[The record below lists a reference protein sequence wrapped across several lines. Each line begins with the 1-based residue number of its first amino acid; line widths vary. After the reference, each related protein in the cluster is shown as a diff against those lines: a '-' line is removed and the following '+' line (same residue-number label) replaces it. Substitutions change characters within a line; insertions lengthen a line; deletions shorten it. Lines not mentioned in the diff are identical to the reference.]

1 MLNRDNFKVTSST
14 RVCSNHFVDGHPS
27 ESNPNPYLFMKG
39 YDQCPTP
46 KRRTINKHQLSKKK
60 KLSPLQPIS
69 TSCSDDH
76 NYCSV
81 DTTYETAEVQTEEF
95 MIISSSEPNEFSSY
109 SVRDL
114 EEEHNY
120 ATPESVHSCPDKL
133 HINSCTQCKSVMME
147 LFDKIHALESE
158 KHQLEVEMHDQAT
171 SISDMKHDIKHSP
184 FSIDQIK
191 HSPSLMKLNTGITCY
206 EKFEWIFKHIEV
218 NLPNLK
224 YYRGEHSTI
233 EKKYHTDELM
243 KPGPKRKLSHRD
255 EMLLTLMKLRLDL
268 LEDDMAFRFNIST
281 SLVSQILSTWIPLLG
296 KELSGLIYWPTREE
310 VKQNYPKCFLK
321 WPNVRTIIDCTEIPL
336 QRPSMA
342 KANTQIYSTYKG
354 RPTAKALIGC
364 TPGGTVSYISKA
376 AGGAM
381 SDKKLVKMS
390 GIVNQFEPYD
400 TCIYFKSS
408 WRSHVRQKVGKNVW
422 HSEPI

>member
-1 MLNRDNFKVTSST
+1 
-14 RVCSNHFVDGHPS
+14 
-27 ESNPNPYLFMKG
+27 
-39 YDQCPTP
+39 
-46 KRRTINKHQLSKKK
+46 
-60 KLSPLQPIS
+60 
-69 TSCSDDH
+69 
-76 NYCSV
+76 
-81 DTTYETAEVQTEEF
+81 
-95 MIISSSEPNEFSSY
+95 
-109 SVRDL
+109 
-114 EEEHNY
+114 
-120 ATPESVHSCPDKL
+120 
-133 HINSCTQCKSVMME
+133 ME

-158 KHQLEVEMHDQAT
+158 KSQLEVEMHDQAT

-191 HSPSLMKLNTGITCY
+191 HSPSLMKLNT

-400 TCIYFKSS
+400 TCMADRGFNIQDILSPFMVKLVIPPFLKKKDQQLSTADNIRTKTVANARIHIERVIGRMKEFKILRNELSLDMLPLLDNIL
-408 WRSHVRQKVGKNVW
+408 KNYGRYLLA
-422 HSEPI
+422 